1 MAFIHGI
8 LSLLGKL
15 DYNIMT
21 FQSVGIEKYREGIQT
36 MLNFMTVDIISNCRL
51 LFKL

>member
-21 FQSVGIEKYREGIQT
+21 FQSVGIEKYREG